1 MVSAGMRIA
10 VFRGMPRPRP
20 VLEAK
25 SLFITRRVAGRQ
37 FRLRPDKK
45 TTAIVRYL
53 LAVLGEAFGIEFNAI
68 TVMSNHWHATLF
80 DQFGNI
86 DDFTREFHSMSA
98 RVLNRA
104 WGDSE
109 SLWASAQTSH
119 VHPELPDDT
128 IGRICYT
135 RANPVKAG
143 LVTYSERWKG
153 VCESWPTD
161 PRELSKPKGFFREG
175 KKEGDGRVWPEKATL
190 RFHRPR
196 GFAHLTDAD
205 LETEI
210 AEQLLAEETKARE
223 AVFASG
229 REFCGFQVVLKQSR
243 YAKAKSSEKSDEKRR
258 NISPRIACKDPAL
271 RIARINADR
280 LWLAQYEDARDRFN
294 AGERDVVFPLG
305 TNKMRVL
312 HNVRI
317 APS

>member
-1 MVSAGMRIA
+1 M
-10 VFRGMPRPRP
+10 FRCMPRSRP
-20 VLEAK
+20 VFEEK
-25 SLFITRRVAGRQ
+25 SLFITRRVARRQ

-80 DQFGNI
+80 DRFGNV

-98 RVLNRA
+98 RILNHA

-135 RANPVKAG
+135 KANPVKAG
-143 LVTYSERWKG
+143 LVTYSTRWKG
-153 VCESWPTD
+153 VCEAWPT
-161 PRELSKPKGFFREG
+161 PERELPKPKGFFREG

-196 GFAHLTDAD
+196 GFDHLSDED

-210 AEQLLAEETKARE
+210 AKQLLVEETKARKT
-223 AVFASG
+223 VLDS
-229 REFCGFQVVLKQSR
+229 RRTFCGFQAVLKQSR
-243 YAKAKSSEKSDEKRR
+243 YACAKSDEKRR
-258 NISPRIACKDPAL
+258 KPSPRIACKDPA
-271 RIARINADR
+271 RRVARIEADR

-294 AGERDVVFPLG
+294 AGERDVVFPHG
-305 TNKMRVL
+305 TNKMHVL
-312 HNVRI
+312 HNVRV